1 MTDYIR
7 NSLSEAQ
14 RVLDLF
20 FSAPENILCIDRAVK
35 LLVESFK
42 HGGRS
47 MSCGNGGSMCDA
59 IHFAEELTGRFR
71 KERPPLPAMPI
82 CDPGHITCTANDYGF
97 DYIFSRYVE
106 AWGQKGDCLLA
117 ISTSGNSPNI
127 IKAVEAA
134 KLKGVKVIG
143 LLGKGGGK
151 LKDMVD
157 VVIVVPSDTS
167 DRTQEVHI
175 KTIHIMIEGVERSLF
190 PQNY

>member
-1 MTDYIR
+1 MTDYIQK
-7 NSLSEAQ
+7 SLSDAHQVLEAF
-14 RVLDLF
+14 LSTPKNIEAIK
-20 FSAPENILCIDRAVK
+20 SAVA

-42 HGGRS
+42 NGGRAL
-47 MSCGNGGSMCDA
+47 SCGNGGSMCDA

-106 AWGQKGDCLLA
+106 AWGQSGDCLLA

-134 KLKGVKVIG
+134 RKKGVKVIG

-157 VVIVVPSDTS
+157 VPIVVPSDTS

-175 KTIHIMIEGVERSLF
+175 KTIHIMIEGIERALF
-190 PQNY
+190 PGNY